1 MRATVNMELFDFMS
15 GESKEAKENRKII
28 EDTERK
34 KTQLLNVVQND
45 INAIDAKIQGLYKQI
60 GKFVYEVK
68 IGKSTDEEAEAN
80 ISECVEQIKGEE
92 VNFMKLEEKK
102 NSIEA
107 RYDEE
112 LELLRKFV
120 PQVPQTVQSS
130 TGNAFCT
137 SCGAKREVNAAF
149 CTNCGAKYE

>member
-1 MRATVNMELFDFMS
+1 MRVTVNMELFDFMS

-45 INAIDAKIQGLYKQI
+45 INAIDAKIQGFYKQI
-60 GKFVYEVK
+60 GKLVYEVK
-68 IGKSTDEEAEAN
+68 IGKSTDEEVEAK
-80 ISECVEQIKGEE
+80 ILDFVEQIKGEE
-92 VNFMKLEEKK
+92 VNFTKLEEKK

>member
-1 MRATVNMELFDFMS
+1 MRVTVNMELFDFMS
-15 GESKEAKENRKII
+15 VESKEAKENRKII

-60 GKFVYEVK
+60 GKLVYEVK

-80 ISECVEQIKGEE
+80 ILDFVEQIKGEE
-92 VNFMKLEEKK
+92 VNFTKLEEKK

-120 PQVPQTVQSS
+120 PQPQTVQSS
-130 TGNAFCT
+130 TGNDFCT

>member
-34 KTQLLNVVQND
+34 KAQLLNVVQND
-45 INAIDAKIQGLYKQI
+45 INAIDVKIQGSYRQI
-60 GKFVYEVK
+60 GKLVYEVK
-68 IGKSTDEEAEAN
+68 IGKSTDEEVEAN
-80 ISECVEQIKGEE
+80 ILECVEQIKEEE
-92 VNFMKLEEKK
+92 VKFTKLEEKK

-120 PQVPQTVQSS
+120 PQAPQTVQSS
-130 TGNAFCT
+130 TGDAFCT
-137 SCGAKREVNAAF
+137 SCGAKREANAAF